1 VDEGSSGE
9 DQEYNFEKLKTFH
22 IPRKKE
28 QSEGKGELCVV
39 IIVMKVY
46 SLLITFTA

>member
-1 VDEGSSGE
+1 MFLRLEGKTTDEGSSGE

-28 QSEGKGELCVV
+28 QSDGKG
-39 IIVMKVY
+39 
-46 SLLITFTA
+46 